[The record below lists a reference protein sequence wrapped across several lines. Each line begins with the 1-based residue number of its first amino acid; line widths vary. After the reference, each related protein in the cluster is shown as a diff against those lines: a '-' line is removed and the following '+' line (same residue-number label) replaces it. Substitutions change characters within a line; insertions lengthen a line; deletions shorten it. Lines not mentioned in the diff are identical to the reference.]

1 MLIVYAR
8 TENGAFASFDSTQ
21 NYTRL
26 TGFSALEYMKARDQ
40 KQFAKWYGAYEDPQY
55 YYDDIYFEVDPS
67 ETKGYYKDKRRAQ
80 YVEDSREE
88 SGIEEISLDAEV
100 SGDDSYEDNC
110 LYETIPCDGALVEDQ
125 GLDNVSSEAL
135 AKALDQLSKAE
146 YDLVYALY
154 LSPHRITQK
163 EYAAKLGLTQPALI
177 YRRKMIFEKLRSLG
191 VSPPSDRP

>member
-1 MLIVYAR
+1 MLIVYVRA
-8 TENGAFASFDSTQ
+8 ENGAFASFDSTQ

-55 YYDDIYFEVDPS
+55 FYDDIYFEVDPS

-100 SGDDSYEDNC
+100 SGDDSFEDIC
-110 LYETIPCDGALVEDQ
+110 LYETIPCDDDSVEDQ
-125 GLDNVSSEAL
+125 GLDTVSNDEL
-135 AKALDQLSKAE
+135 AKALNQLSQTE
-146 YDLVYALY
+146 YDLIYALY
-154 LSPHRITQK
+154 LSPHRLTQK
-163 EYAAKLGLTQPALI
+163 EYAAKIGLAQSSVSHRQNLV
-177 YRRKMIFEKLRSLG
+177 FEKLKKFF
-191 VSPPSDRP
+191 